1 MYLSPVVR
9 TLRDDPVPGE
19 RVTLLLSLA
28 DEHADD
34 TAAVEARIEA
44 AVAEAGGTVEEKLQF
59 NTIAVTIPH
68 EEIPALCDLDG
79 VASIETDETIGI
91 TPGDAGEDVEETGSP
106 ADADRTDD

>member
-34 TAAVEARIEA
+34 TAAVEADIEET
-44 AVAEAGGTVEEKLQF
+44 VSEAGGTVEEKLQF

-68 EEIPALCDLDG
+68 EGIPALCELDG

-91 TPGDAGEDVEETGSP
+91 TPGDAGEDLDGLDSP
-106 ADADRTDD
+106 GDTERTED